1 MSFTLEYSTDAQMAV
16 TGVSIDILIPLFTD
30 KPSRFPWLRD
40 VSEETIS
47 QLLVLAKLAFDGTK
61 EDQLIFHGRDGAL
74 ETLGRVQRVYG
85 LFSLQYYIGLYMS
98 AYEFA
103 VLSNTIVIICHASMM
118 QLINPLY
125 QVPLFC

>member
-1 MSFTLEYSTDAQMAV
+1 MAM
-16 TGVSIDILIPLFTD
+16 TGVSIDNLIPLFTG

-40 VSEETIS
+40 VSEKTIS
-47 QLLVLAKLAFDGTK
+47 QLLVLAKLAYDGTK
-61 EDQLIFHGRDGAL
+61 EDELIFHGRDGAL
-74 ETLGRVQRVYG
+74 TTLGRVYG

-103 VLSNTIVIICHASMM
+103 VLSNTIVIICHTSMM

>member
-1 MSFTLEYSTDAQMAV
+1 M
-16 TGVSIDILIPLFTD
+16 
-30 KPSRFPWLRD
+30 
-40 VSEETIS
+40 SEETIS

-85 LFSLQYYIGLYMS
+85 LFSLQYYIGLS
-98 AYEFA
+98 YEFA

-125 QVPLFC
+125 QVPHFC